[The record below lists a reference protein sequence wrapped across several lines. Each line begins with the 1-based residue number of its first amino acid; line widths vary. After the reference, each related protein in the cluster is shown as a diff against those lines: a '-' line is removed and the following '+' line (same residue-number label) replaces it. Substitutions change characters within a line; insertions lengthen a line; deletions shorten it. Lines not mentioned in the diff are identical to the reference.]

1 MQNKKFSFFP
11 EIKMELVSNPTIN
24 LNELKE
30 AMKNGTVKNVKIT
43 ETVSG
48 EVTTVGELVNG
59 MKDILEKKEII
70 LDKDSVLR
78 NMLKSLE

>member
-1 MQNKKFSFFP
+1 
-11 EIKMELVSNPTIN
+11 MELVSNPTIN